1 MDRQS
6 DPIHMIF
13 NKKIYGVVDSQCM
26 NYTFYNE
33 NKGNFNR
40 EEEEEGTYFYEEGKQ
55 YLLLT

>member
-1 MDRQS
+1 
-6 DPIHMIF
+6 MIF

-40 EEEEEGTYFYEEGKQ
+40 EEEEGTYFYEEGK
-55 YLLLT
+55 